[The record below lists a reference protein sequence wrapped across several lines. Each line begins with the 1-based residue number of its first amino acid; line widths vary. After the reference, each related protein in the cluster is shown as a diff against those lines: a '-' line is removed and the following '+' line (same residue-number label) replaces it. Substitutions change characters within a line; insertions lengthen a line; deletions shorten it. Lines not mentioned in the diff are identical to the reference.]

1 MSLLRIINRRK
12 LNFKC
17 GYTRISTFR
26 QDLESQIQS
35 LQQEECDQIFQGKL
49 TGTNKNRPLLVQLLN
64 IIQEGETLMV
74 TRLFRLVSSAL
85 DGIATIRELFEKGVR
100 VHILNMG
107 LVEDTP

>member
-1 MSLLRIINRRK
+1 
-12 LNFKC
+12 
-17 GYTRISTFR
+17 
-26 QDLESQIQS
+26 
-35 LQQEECDQIFQGKL
+35 
-49 TGTNKNRPLLVQLLN
+49 
-64 IIQEGETLMV
+64 MV